1 MVAVRGKI
9 FGMKIGAVKFCWL
22 AGAMI
27 LFLASPVVRAQSAAQ
42 KLPTGHGKDF
52 TTESYFEAPHEQQV
66 RMRLSGAEVTSLPG
80 SLQDIR
86 LMRLDTF
93 REDGTLAM
101 TVRAPQCTFAPFD
114 GVANSPG
121 RLELQTGDGKF
132 RVEGEGFLWRQ
143 NDQFLTISNRVRTVI
158 EMPAVKMNAT

>member
-1 MVAVRGKI
+1 
-9 FGMKIGAVKFCWL
+9 MKIGAATFCWL
-22 AGAMI
+22 AGAM
-27 LFLASPVVRAQSAAQ
+27 LLLLAPPAVRAQQPAQ
-42 KLPTGHGKDF
+42 KLPTGHGRDF

-66 RMRLSGAEVTSLPG
+66 KLRLSGAEVTSLPG

-86 LMRLDTF
+86 LMRIETF
-93 REDGTLAM
+93 REDGTLEM

-114 GVANSPG
+114 GVANSAG
-121 RLELQTGDGKF
+121 RLELETGDGKF
-132 RVEGEGFLWRQ
+132 HVEGEGFLWRQ